1 MAEQEVIKHTR
12 KIYKTWFSKEHSFW
26 HKLSD
31 FLVEIFIIV
40 FAVSISIW
48 FHNRS
53 EHAHE
58 QEEVKA
64 FMMGLKSDLL
74 QDIMEMKTDM
84 ESYREQGRIYAY
96 LSSLKR
102 NESPNRDTLKKYTVS
117 IYNTTELSPNN
128 GRFEG
133 FKSSGK
139 IGSIENKELQNDI
152 MDLYQEKIPALLVSS
167 RGYINV
173 KTNLLYYIFNNQ
185 KRITDSTTNFDEL
198 LKNDQVY
205 AYSTILMHP
214 AEVLERY
221 SSCIKLMQKI
231 IGEIEKDYP

>member
-12 KIYKTWFSKEHSFW
+12 KIYKSWFNREHSIW

-31 FLVEIFIIV
+31 LLVEIIIIV

-64 FMMGLKSDLL
+64 FMMGLKSDLI
-74 QDIMEMKTDM
+74 QDIKEMQTDM
-84 ESYREQGRIYAY
+84 ESYREQGRIYEY

-102 NESPNRDTLKKYTVS
+102 NETPNKDTLKKYKVY
-117 IYNTTELSPNN
+117 IFNTTELSPNN

-152 MDLYQEKIPALLVSS
+152 MDLYQENIPALLASS
-167 RGYINV
+167 QGYINI
-173 KTNLLYYIFNNQ
+173 KTNLLYYVFNNQ
-185 KRITDSTTNFDEL
+185 KRITDSTTNYIEV
-198 LKNDQVY
+198 LKNDLVY
-205 AYSTILMHP
+205 SYSTILMRP
-214 AEVLERY
+214 SEVLERY
-221 SSCIKLMQKI
+221 NSCIQLMQKI
-231 IGEIEKDYP
+231 IKEIDKEYT

>member
-31 FLVEIFIIV
+31 FLVEIIIIV

-58 QEEVKA
+58 QEEVKS
-64 FMMGLKSDLL
+64 FMMGLKSDLR
-74 QDIMEMKTDM
+74 QDIQEMQNDM
-84 ESYREQGRIYAY
+84 QSYREQGRIYDY
-96 LSSLKR
+96 ISSRKLKETL
-102 NESPNRDTLKKYTVS
+102 NKDTLKKNKVS
-117 IYNTTELSPNN
+117 IYNTTELAPND

-139 IGSIENKELQNDI
+139 IGNIENKELQNDI
-152 MDLYQEKIPALLVSS
+152 MDLYQEAIPALLISC
-167 RGYINV
+167 RGYINI
-173 KTNLLYYIFNNQ
+173 KTNLFYYLFKNQ
-185 KRITDSTTNFDEL
+185 KRLTDSTDNFNEVL
-198 LKNDQVY
+198 ENDQVY
-205 AYSTILMHP
+205 AYSTILRDP
-214 AEVLERY
+214 SEVLSRY
-221 SSCIKLMQKI
+221 QACLTLMQKI
-231 IGEIEKDYP
+231 IVEIDKEYS

>member
-31 FLVEIFIIV
+31 FFVEIIIIV

-64 FMMGLKSDLL
+64 FLLGLKSDLT
-74 QDIMEMKTDM
+74 QDIIEMQNDM
-84 ESYREQGRIYAY
+84 ESYREQSKIFGYI
-96 LSSLKR
+96 SSTKR
-102 NESPNRDTLKKYTVS
+102 NEPLNEDTMRKYKRY
-117 IYNTTELSPNN
+117 IYNTTEFAPND

-152 MDLYQEKIPALLVSS
+152 MDLYQENIRDLLVSS
-167 RGYINV
+167 RGYINI
-173 KTNLLYYIFNNQ
+173 KTNLFYYIFNNQ
-185 KRITDSTTNFDEL
+185 KRITDSTTNEYEV
-198 LKNDQVY
+198 LKNDPAY
-205 AYSTILMHP
+205 AYSTILNHP
-214 AEVLERY
+214 AEVLTRY
-221 SSCIKLMQKI
+221 QACLDLMRKI
-231 IGEIEKDYP
+231 IAEIDKEYS

>member
-31 FLVEIFIIV
+31 FFVEIIIIV

-64 FMMGLKSDLL
+64 FLLGLKSDLT
-74 QDIMEMKTDM
+74 QDIIEMQNDM
-84 ESYREQGRIYAY
+84 ESYREQSKIFGYI
-96 LSSLKR
+96 SSTKR
-102 NESPNRDTLKKYTVS
+102 NEPLNVDTMRKYKKY
-117 IYNTTELSPNN
+117 IYNTTELAPND

-152 MDLYQEKIPALLVSS
+152 MDLYQENIPALLVSS
-167 RGYINV
+167 RGYFNI
-173 KTNLLYYIFNNQ
+173 KTNLFYYIFNNQ
-185 KRITDSTTNFDEL
+185 KRITDSTTNVYEV
-198 LKNDQVY
+198 LKNDQAY
-205 AYSTILMHP
+205 AYSTILNHP
-214 AEVLERY
+214 VEVLSRY
-221 SSCIKLMQKI
+221 QACLDLMRKI
-231 IGEIEKDYP
+231 IAEIDKEYS